1 MTERRLEEFRGL
13 AREHHA
19 RIEPDA
25 QFAVRVL
32 ARLPR
37 EAAWS
42 IDWAARRVLPVS
54 MAVALGLLIVVV
66 ATGRIAGTTMT
77 SASMTTSSHGNGDVL
92 EWLLAGPEEH
102 R

>member
-1 MTERRLEEFRGL
+1 VTDPKLDEVRRHLRER
-13 AREHHA
+13 HA

-25 QFAVRVL
+25 RFADRVL

-37 EAAWS
+37 EAEWS

-66 ATGRIAGTTMT
+66 ATGRIAGTTIP
-77 SASMTTSSHGNGDVL
+77 SASATASSQGSDDVL
-92 EWLLAGPEEH
+92 DWLLAGQEE
-102 R
+102 RR